1 MALHEQCVG
10 AAMLI
15 LLLLM
20 SSAHAG
26 SIECEPQ
33 RVHDNRYW
41 SYRVIEG
48 RTCWYPGRPGKPKNE
63 LRWASRSAT
72 TLVRT
77 SEVEQPVDLATALA
91 SPEAAPDE
99 PALPPPQLATQA
111 PVLTEEMLLATIK
124 SRPEIDQA
132 PWQPPVL
139 TPPKPQERMSVWK
152 LALIVIAII
161 GTAFLLPILPRSK
174 QWLTDQLKPDR

>member
-1 MALHEQCVG
+1 MRVD
-10 AAMLI
+10 AAMLSIVI

-41 SYRVIEG
+41 SYRIIEG

-63 LRWASRSAT
+63 LRWASRRAT

-99 PALPPPQLATQA
+99 PALPPLQLATQA

-132 PWQPPVL
+132 PWQSPAVL
-139 TPPKPQERMSVWK
+139 TPPKPQEGMSVWK

-174 QWLTDQLKPDR
+174 QWLTDQLKLDR